1 MLAYEVSRQ
10 LSRLGKRVKGVILI
24 DSPAP
29 VNHQALP
36 REIARHVLSRGQPLQ
51 SDAVKTKLAAVEAAF
66 ARHASM
72 LQNYAPRG
80 AGAGAGAEPDQLP
93 CVIISCTRTMDT
105 ERLCGVSY
113 PWLSDADARDRSIA
127 EWEALIGRRIPV
139 LDVDCDHF
147 SPFEAAHVSWGPW
160 VIPR

>member
-1 MLAYEVSRQ
+1 M
-10 LSRLGKRVKGVILI
+10 ILI

-51 SDAVKTKLAAVEAAF
+51 SDAAQMKLTTVEAAF
-66 ARHASM
+66 TRHASM

-80 AGAGAGAEPDQLP
+80 AGAGTEPGLVP
-93 CVIISCTRTMDT
+93 CVIIRCTRTMDT

-127 EWEALIGRRIPV
+127 EWEALIGRCIPV
-139 LDVDCDHF
+139 LDVDCNHF
-147 SPFEAAHVSWGPW
+147 SPFEPAHVS
-160 VIPR
+160 

>member
-36 REIARHVLSRGQPLQ
+36 PEVARHVLSRGQPLQ
-51 SDAVKTKLAAVEAAF
+51 SDAAKTKLAAVEAAF
-66 ARHASM
+66 ERHASM
-72 LQNYAPRG
+72 LQNYAPH
-80 AGAGAGAEPDQLP
+80 GAGAGAELGQLP
-93 CVIISCTRTMDT
+93 CVIIRCTRTMDT

-147 SPFEAAHVSWGPW
+147 SPFEASHVS
-160 VIPR
+160 